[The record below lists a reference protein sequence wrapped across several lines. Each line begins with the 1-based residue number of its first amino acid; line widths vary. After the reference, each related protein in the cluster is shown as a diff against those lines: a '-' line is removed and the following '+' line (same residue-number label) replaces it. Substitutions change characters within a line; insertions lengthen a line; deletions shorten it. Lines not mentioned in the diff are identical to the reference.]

1 MKLKLGEPPTKG
13 TGFVN
18 GHAYW
23 GKVTLETGTRIW
35 TDHKVLIEDMKNI
48 SDTIGQKIDG
58 ILGADILNEFQCV
71 EIDFEH
77 KLLVLSS
84 K

>member
-1 MKLKLGEPPTKG
+1 MNLKLGETPTKG
-13 TGFVN
+13 TGFISTR
-18 GHAYW
+18 AYW

-48 SDTIGQKIDG
+48 SDTLGQKIDG

-71 EIDFEH
+71 EIDFKH
-77 KLLVLSS
+77 QRLVLGSE
-84 K
+84 